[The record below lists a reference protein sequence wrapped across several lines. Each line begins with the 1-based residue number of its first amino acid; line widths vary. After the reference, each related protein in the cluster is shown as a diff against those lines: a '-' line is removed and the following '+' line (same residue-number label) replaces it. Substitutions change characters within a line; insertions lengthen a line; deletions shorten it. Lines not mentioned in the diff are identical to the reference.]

1 MVSKFNFRF
10 DELCINCAE
19 LTSILGYQDGFL
31 PEPFD
36 SYLQM
41 AFDDAASLK
50 DIIGAY
56 LIVDDVSFAQNE
68 FSLMAGNHKF
78 DIGKTVYN
86 ELKGM
91 ERMALYVCTAGKTIS
106 DKSINLLYGEDPVLG
121 YIYDVLGSMITEA
134 ACDLMHSLLK
144 QETKEHGVK
153 LTNRYSPGYCQ
164 WLVSDQHKLFSFF
177 PENICG
183 ITLTESALMLP
194 VKSVSGI
201 IGIGKNVK
209 YREHV
214 CTLCSSK
221 DCLYRKIKKGF
232 QTNKNDV

>member
-1 MVSKFNFRF
+1 MVKEYNFRF
-10 DELCINCAE
+10 DELIINYTE
-19 LTSILGYQDGFL
+19 LISILGYENGSL

-41 AFDDAASLK
+41 AFDDASK
-50 DIIGAY
+50 FTDIKGAY
-56 LIVDDVSFAQNE
+56 LIIDEVSIVQND
-68 FSLMAGNHKF
+68 FSLLAGGHKF
-78 DIGKTVYN
+78 DVGKAVCN

-91 ERMALYVCTAGKTIS
+91 EQLALYVCTAGRTIS

-134 ACDLMHSLLK
+134 ACDLMQSFLNL
-144 QETKEHGVK
+144 ETKECGDK

-164 WLVSDQHKLFSFF
+164 WQVSDQYQLFSFF

-183 ITLTESALMLP
+183 ILLTESALMSP
-194 VKSVSGI
+194 VKSVSGL

-209 YREHV
+209 YREYV

-221 DCLYRKIKKGF
+221 DGLYRKIKKGL
-232 QTNKNDV
+232 QPEEK